1 MHYGAIT
8 HFPGDWNHLVDLV
21 RHNAQEKSDMVMI
34 INNRSTRR
42 SNGSLAASNK
52 EGLINSVL
60 CLPREVYAGF
70 GGRKAVVA
78 KDADLPGCGPE
89 SESIRLALNNK

>member
-34 INNRSTRR
+34 INNRST
-42 SNGSLAASNK
+42 SQSSTGLAARN
-52 EGLINSVL
+52 EGSPLNSIL
-60 CLPREVYAGF
+60 CLPGEVCTVF
-70 GGRKAVVA
+70 GGGKGEIAVA
-78 KDADLPGCGPE
+78 KRNWFIWLWALC
-89 SESIRLALNNK
+89 LKALNLP

>member
-34 INNRSTRR
+34 INNRSTSR
-42 SNGSLAASNK
+42 SSTGLAARNEGSLLNSIL
-52 EGLINSVL
+52 GL
-60 CLPREVYAGF
+60 PGEVCTVF
-70 GGRKAVVA
+70 GGGEIVVA
-78 KDADLPGCGPE
+78 KRNWFIWLWAPCLKV
-89 SESIRLALNNK
+89 LNLS